1 MPRDRLSLEDEVDGI
16 LQQLQQLQERLQAQ
30 HGDLE
35 RAETLVAQ
43 AQTKAD
49 AASAAAT
56 ESTQAARAA
65 LAALRKAH

>member
-1 MPRDRLSLEDEVDGI
+1 MPRDRLALEDEVDAI
-16 LQQLQQLQERLQAQ
+16 LQQLQGLQERLQAQ

-35 RAETLVAQ
+35 RAQ
-43 AQTKAD
+43 AQSKAE

-56 ESTQAARAA
+56 ESTQIARAA